1 MTTTELSTLD
11 PPEHPDAKPAPD
23 PVRLARSLERE
34 NDELRR
40 EVANLRNDLHT
51 VTERLYEEAE
61 ERGWCSEYEIFV
73 TEVNA
78 RCSTPRLKHRPME
91 HGIRVNISASI
102 ERQHTEEA
110 IHAAIVEAVEGV
122 LADFDADD
130 FEVGIQRQ

>member
-1 MTTTELSTLD
+1 MTTTEPTTLD
-11 PPEHPDAKPAPD
+11 PPDHPNLKAVPD
-23 PVRLARSLERE
+23 LATVTRSQERE
-34 NDELRR
+34 IEDLRR
-40 EVANLRNDLHT
+40 QLTNVKNDLHT
-51 VTERLYEEAE
+51 ICERLYEEAE
-61 ERGWCSEYEIFV
+61 ERGWCDEYETFV

-78 RCSTPRLKHRPME
+78 RCTQLRLKHRPME